1 MIRILTQIQYDAI
14 CDICRE
20 AQEKIENLEKENEQL
35 KAQIKAKDDE
45 IDEQAQEIY
54 GLREDLASL
63 KWNLNK
69 LDPNV
74 IDFPNSD
81 HKASSPVDKLF

>member
-1 MIRILTQIQYDAI
+1 MIRILTQTQYDAI
-14 CDICRE
+14 CDLYTE
-20 AQEKIENLEKENEQL
+20 AQDKIKELE
-35 KAQIKAKDDE
+35 AQIKAKDEE
-45 IDEQAQEIY
+45 IDEQAQLIY
-54 GLREDLASL
+54 GLQEDLASL

-81 HKASSPVDKLF
+81 HKALSPVDKLF